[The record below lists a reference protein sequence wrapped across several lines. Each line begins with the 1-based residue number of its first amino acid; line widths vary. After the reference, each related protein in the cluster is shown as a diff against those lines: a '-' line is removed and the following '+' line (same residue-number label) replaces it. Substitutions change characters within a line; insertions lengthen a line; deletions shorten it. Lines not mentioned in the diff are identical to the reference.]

1 MPTKNYLLVIIL
13 FLFLPISATP
23 QPIAVNLIDCNQAS
37 VTLSTIQ
44 VNEYTAEDF
53 YILGVCEYKGKNFEK
68 AYDYFISAK
77 SLGFANVDSLQLYLI
92 ECRKQLIDIPI
103 SEDSVLEN
111 DGQLAVNNYKH
122 KVQVYLLNIIFI
134 LIAII
139 GLITSGYIFYKHRAT
154 KSNIF
159 LSIFLFAIS
168 LALIELVLYWQDFFA
183 YSPSVSIYRVLFFL
197 WAPSLYLYLKTKY
210 LGVSIKRKELIF
222 HYLAFF
228 LVLIA
233 LVIFGNFY
241 DSVYAET
248 NPLLNALDIIM
259 NDNWIKTIHLSAY
272 LILIIAEFQLNK
284 KLLDH
289 SFKNWILTLIVFI
302 VILIMFLIAR
312 AAFEHIFVF
321 DYISKYFIAVYLIL
335 FIAVLEVLLV
345 VQPNVILGIID
356 IPQANQTVNKYK
368 NSGLTENMS
377 VQVKS
382 QLLDLLKNDKIY
394 LDNTLTL
401 SKLAQVIN
409 VDKYSVSQVINQD
422 LNKNFYELINDYRI
436 VEAVN
441 IIESNPKKQVLDLIY
456 ECGFNNKVSFYKAF
470 KKRMHMTP
478 KEYIEKQISKV

>member
-1 MPTKNYLLVIIL
+1 M
-13 FLFLPISATP
+13 
-23 QPIAVNLIDCNQAS
+23 
-37 VTLSTIQ
+37 
-44 VNEYTAEDF
+44 
-53 YILGVCEYKGKNFEK
+53 
-68 AYDYFISAK
+68 
-77 SLGFANVDSLQLYLI
+77 
-92 ECRKQLIDIPI
+92 
-103 SEDSVLEN
+103 
-111 DGQLAVNNYKH
+111 
-122 KVQVYLLNIIFI
+122 
-134 LIAII
+134 
-139 GLITSGYIFYKHRAT
+139 
-154 KSNIF
+154 
-159 LSIFLFAIS
+159 
-168 LALIELVLYWQDFFA
+168 
-183 YSPSVSIYRVLFFL
+183 
-197 WAPSLYLYLKTKY
+197 
-210 LGVSIKRKELIF
+210 
-222 HYLAFF
+222 
-228 LVLIA
+228 IA

-335 FIAVLEVLLV
+335 FIAVLEILLV
-345 VQPNVILGIID
+345 VQPNVILGIIN
-356 IPQANQTVNKYK
+356 IPQENQRDIKYK

-377 VQVKS
+377 IQVKS

-436 VEAVN
+436 EEAVN
-441 IIESNPKKQVLDLIY
+441 IIDSNPKKQVLDLIY

-478 KEYIEKQISKV
+478 KEYIEKQFSKV